1 MKKRK
6 IKNGQDR
13 PKAFLGES
21 LVAAGIT
28 AATSLAAAGIQAAAT
43 KESAEKQAQATLE
56 QAQRDAAA
64 MKEINQNN
72 IDLQNQRI
80 QFDKE
85 QNAERNKALL
95 ASQMNAQI
103 GGAMQNVDA
112 MKQAN
117 RIVAERGKY
126 VYSNSLLRRNLPL
139 SVTDGGVAIPF
150 KQDDDGMIYIM
161 SGDTHKQY
169 HIAPDGKRK
178 TGIGIDIP
186 KFTNKSGKT
195 NLEVQNGELVK
206 VYNNGDTGVLST
218 QRIAGINPAKT
229 VLQGGDFDTTLI
241 YQEGNKNKN
250 NIKGNR
256 LKAKNGYKNN
266 NHIQKID
273 IGDIYPYSDKL
284 NYVSNNELNNNNK
297 SYSIQK
303 IDIRDIQP
311 SDKLNYV
318 LSDELNN
325 KPKSIIDDFDKT
337 GEKYST
343 KDYSNIN
350 NSTNSLSSSSGMALG
365 AAGISALGNFGG
377 ALITHLGNRNAGRRI
392 EQSQME
398 AANIMAD
405 AYRNLKT
412 IDPNSIKYKDFAA
425 QHAMGV
431 YRAPIMNTN
440 TQITEAARTRDTMIK
455 NSRKNSISAAS
466 SFAKNLAA
474 NTAFTDY
481 VNQVENKANEYKENV
496 RNQNVATANQ
506 MSLQNAQMDNEARRA
521 YMGSRLGILQYNND
535 IVNQRI
541 LGAAGA
547 QAGAKSTIG
556 NTWAN
561 IYQANAQGYAN
572 ALGNTVNTGLG
583 IWNQNNNNRYNL
595 AMVMAGADSDA
606 REQFMKNYR
615 KYLRG

>member
-21 LVAAGIT
+21 IVAAGIT
-28 AATSLAAAGIQAAAT
+28 AAASLGAAGIQAAAA
-43 KESAEKQAQATLE
+43 KDAAEKQAQATLE
-56 QAQRDAAA
+56 QAQRNAASI
-64 MKEINQNN
+64 KEINQNN
-72 IDLQNQRI
+72 IDLQSQRI
-80 QFDKE
+80 DFDKE

-117 RIVAERGKY
+117 RIVAKRGKY
-126 VYSNSLLRRNLPL
+126 INSNSLLRGSSHM
-139 SVTDGGVAIPF
+139 SVTDGGIAIPF
-150 KQDDDGMIYIM
+150 RQDNDGMIYIM
-161 SGDTHKQY
+161 SGDTHNQS

-195 NLEVQNGELVK
+195 NLEVQDGELVK
-206 VYNNGDTGVLST
+206 IYNNGDTGVLST
-218 QRIAGINPAKT
+218 NRIAGINPAKT

-256 LKAKNGYKNN
+256 LKAKNGYKTNPLISDFYKNGEQYNSEDYNN
-266 NHIQKID
+266 I
-273 IGDIYPYSDKL
+273 SD
-284 NYVSNNELNNNNK
+284 NY
-297 SYSIQK
+297 YGF
-303 IDIRDIQP
+303 P
-311 SDKLNYV
+311 
-318 LSDELNN
+318 
-325 KPKSIIDDFDKT
+325 
-337 GEKYST
+337 
-343 KDYSNIN
+343 
-350 NSTNSLSSSSGMALG
+350 SSSGTIFG
-365 AAGISALGNFGG
+365 ATGISALGNLGG
-377 ALITHLGNRNAGRRI
+377 AVITHLGNRNAGRRI

-412 IDPNSIKYKDFAA
+412 IDPNSIRYKDFAA

-440 TQITEAARTRDTMIK
+440 TQITEAARMRDAMIK

-474 NTAFTDY
+474 NTAFIDY

-506 MSLQNAQMDNEARRA
+506 MSLQNAQMDNESRRA
-521 YMGSRLGILQYNND
+521 YMGSRLGLLQYNND

-541 LGAAGA
+541 LGATESI
-547 QAGAKSTIG
+547 AGAKSNIG

-572 ALGNTVNTGLG
+572 ALDNTVNTGLG
-583 IWNQNNNNRYNL
+583 VWNQNNNNRYNL